1 MDLSPRFPGVC
12 DSGSGE
18 AGNDIGGRGGP
29 MYGISL
35 STLGLETG
43 GETPQTTTSD
53 PTISARV
60 KGYDTGLPESLVK
73 SGIGLEDEDALQFPA
88 ALEDA
93 LCEASFSAC

>member
-1 MDLSPRFPGVC
+1 
-12 DSGSGE
+12 
-18 AGNDIGGRGGP
+18 
-29 MYGISL
+29 MYGVSL
-35 STLGLETG
+35 STLGFGTG
-43 GETPQTTTSD
+43 GETPQTTLSD

-73 SGIGLEDEDALQFPA
+73 SGIGLENEDALQFPA